1 MMHES
6 VVMLMKA
13 GVPIDELSLVER
25 LLWIQKGDGMSAG
38 DGLETG
44 MRRRAGSKSTVQAL
58 RGAS

>member
-1 MMHES
+1 MHES

-13 GVPIDELSLVER
+13 GVPRDELSLVER
-25 LLWIQKGDGMSAG
+25 LLWIQKGDGMSAS

-44 MRRRAGSKSTVQAL
+44 MRRRAGIKSTVQAL